1 MDIPSESV
9 NDMKN
14 KATWVKELAG
24 KGLRTKEIAE
34 ITGLST
40 RTVNNYRVGGNRIE
54 LSESTMKSK
63 MSPFEE
69 IEWTKA
75 VNRIR
80 KYYGKKPFAVP
91 YQEVDA

>member
-1 MDIPSESV
+1 MK
-9 NDMKN
+9 DMKS
-14 KATWVKELAG
+14 KAGWVKELAS
-24 KGLRTKEIAE
+24 KGLKTKEIAE

-54 LSESTMKSK
+54 LSENTMKSK
-63 MSPFEE
+63 MSPLEE

-80 KYYGKKPFAVP
+80 KYYGKKPFDIP